1 VYLDLGELTDDQVE
15 AEQAQ
20 PGDDAVD
27 ELQPGVMESRVQLVN
42 QALFNGRYER
52 HEQTE
57 QWRRY
62 SVKRLHSG
70 LRSRYDR
77 HTCRMAAPPDLRD
90 GLWVQ

>member
-1 VYLDLGELTDDQVE
+1 MYLDLGELTDDQVE

-42 QALFNGRYER
+42 QALFNSRYER

-62 SVKRLHSG
+62 SV
-70 LRSRYDR
+70 
-77 HTCRMAAPPDLRD
+77 M
-90 GLWVQ
+90 

>member
-1 VYLDLGELTDDQVE
+1 MYLDLGELTDDQVE

-52 HEQTE
+52 HVQTE

-62 SVKRLHSG
+62 SVKCLHS
-70 LRSRYDR
+70 
-77 HTCRMAAPPDLRD
+77 RMAAPPDLRD